1 MALGITQVDLN
12 KSKSGFYYNRTQ
24 EMIGKYLLGDH
35 SLETINVLI
44 KELIYDELPFFAE
57 EEFPYKELTRCNYT
71 IIIESTFNKLKENKI
86 LSSELN
92 YSSNMYVNFKY
103 ENNAFIHPEAEKNYL
118 HSNMPC
124 LVYFQNNIVTF
135 FILDED
141 GDAYFSYS
149 LSYDDLK

>member
-24 EMIGKYLLGDH
+24 EMIDKYLLGDH

-57 EEFPYKELTRCNYT
+57 EEFPYPELSRCKYS
-71 IIIESTFNKLKENKI
+71 IVSQDTFIKLQQNKI
-86 LSSELN
+86 LPPKLD
-92 YSSNMYVNFKY
+92 YSSAMYVNFSY
-103 ENNAFIHPEAEKNYL
+103 ENNEFIHPEGESNYL
-118 HSNMPC
+118 YSNMPC
-124 LVYFQNNIVTF
+124 MVYFQNNIVTF

-141 GDAYFSYS
+141 GDAYFSYP